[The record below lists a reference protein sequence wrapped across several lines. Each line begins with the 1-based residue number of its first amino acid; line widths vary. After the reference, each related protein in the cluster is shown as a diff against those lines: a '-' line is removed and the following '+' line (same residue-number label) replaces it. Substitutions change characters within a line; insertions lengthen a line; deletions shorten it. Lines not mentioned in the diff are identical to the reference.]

1 MLHALATTLMLTG
14 LWNLLFLLTET
25 RQRDSYAGEN
35 TRPIF
40 FPEYRRQ
47 RQKSLWLVCGAVSLP
62 LACATLA
69 SLHGSAGMMGLGAG
83 AGLYL
88 FLGTGYVYRVLD
100 RLPAYGRSDDP
111 SLHVLALVLCWP
123 FWAMPGTGRQR

>member
-1 MLHALATTLMLTG
+1 MLHALAITLMLTG

-47 RQKSLWLVCGAVSLP
+47 RQKSLWLVCLTVALP

-69 SLHGSAGMMGLGAG
+69 SLQGSMGALMIGA
-83 AGLYL
+83 ALGLYL
-88 FLGTGYVYRVLD
+88 FLGTGYVYRVLNQ
-100 RLPAYGRSDDP
+100 LPRYERGDDP

-123 FWAMPGTGRQR
+123 FWALARSPR